1 MAHVWEGSLITGF
14 ATDPVCGSPVLEEG
28 ANQFFDGTR
37 THYFCCA
44 MCRRIF
50 LDERNAVAGVARQ
63 RSLSEVTEPQVT
75 RPSDSGVIAG
85 RSARA

>member
-1 MAHVWEGSLITGF
+1 MAHVWEESLIRGF

-50 LDERNAVAGVARQ
+50 LDERNAVAEAGPQTPKQRDREARP
-63 RSLSEVTEPQVT
+63 R
-75 RPSDSGVIAG
+75 
-85 RSARA
+85 

>member
-1 MAHVWEGSLITGF
+1 MAHVWEGSLISGF

-28 ANQFFDGTR
+28 ASQFFDGTR

-50 LDERNAVAGVARQ
+50 LDERNAVAGARLQ
-63 RSLSEVTEPQVT
+63 PPRAPERAEREA
-75 RPSDSGVIAG
+75 RP
-85 RSARA
+85 R